1 MAQFNISQSCAHT
14 SASTGERPVSKRH
27 RNYNYLS
34 SSAHLLN
41 IFHYV
46 LEVFM
51 RKSLSSTVGS
61 LKSVGSRFGFH
72 NGSSIDSLLD
82 KEDVSLEAILDEDD
96 LLQECKSQNT
106 RLIDYFQRSDVLQRL
121 LGYVTGQIEGEDR
134 GRFKCVA
141 GQSFLAPSNL
151 AFSYLTKIPLRF
163 NRGSLQRNMVDRR
176 DMSE

>member
-1 MAQFNISQSCAHT
+1 VPKLIS
-14 SASTGERPVSKRH
+14 
-27 RNYNYLS
+27 
-34 SSAHLLN
+34 
-41 IFHYV
+41 
-46 LEVFM
+46 
-51 RKSLSSTVGS
+51 SLVGS
-61 LKSVGSRFGFH
+61 LKPVGTRFGFH

-96 LLQECKSQNT
+96 LLQECKAQNT

-141 GQSFLAPSNL
+141 GHYSLAPSNL
-151 AFSYLTKIPLRF
+151 ALSYLTKIPLRC